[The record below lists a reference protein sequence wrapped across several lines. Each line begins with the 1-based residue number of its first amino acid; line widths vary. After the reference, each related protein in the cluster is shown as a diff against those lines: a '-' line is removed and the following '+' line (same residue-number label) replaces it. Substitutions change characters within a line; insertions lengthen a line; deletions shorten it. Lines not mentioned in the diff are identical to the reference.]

1 MISMVSTKN
10 KGKQAKRKY
19 SVKKKKKKKKTEKK
33 GHRNMKKKCH
43 RESNLVHLH
52 LQQTSWPLHHSDAQN
67 VKINVIII
75 KLFFSAIDVV

>member
-19 SVKKKKKKKKTEKK
+19 SVKKKKKKK

-52 LQQTSWPLHHSDAQN
+52 LKQTSWPLHHSDAQN

>member
-1 MISMVSTKN
+1 
-10 KGKQAKRKY
+10 
-19 SVKKKKKKKKTEKK
+19 
-33 GHRNMKKKCH
+33 MKKKCH
-43 RESNLVHLH
+43 GESNLVHLH

>member
-1 MISMVSTKN
+1 MISMVSSKN

-19 SVKKKKKKKKTEKK
+19 SVKKKTEKK